1 MEVRARVARVKAKD
15 RLKMRAEILLNVEYF
30 VTNPESEHAK
40 KLISLGAVH
49 NKFLGL
55 EVFYMTQFT
64 TQYTED
70 GRHAVTYHML
80 RNFEISLC
88 ELERAAHENTEKNNK
103 FVAVRISEAITVL
116 QRELKLPEK
125 EMEDIDAFVLT
136 TRNRKNGASSL
147 LFLEMFKKAADELAS
162 DLYVL
167 PCSMDELVVIPQEGY
182 GSAKELKALV
192 QSVNEGINNRKEV
205 LSNDVYKYCREN
217 GKLSIADEND

>member
-30 VTNPESEHAK
+30 IANPESEYAK

-64 TQYTED
+64 GDTQ
-70 GRHAVTYHML
+70 HAVTYNML
-80 RNFEISLC
+80 SIFEISSC
-88 ELERAAHENTEKNNK
+88 ELEKAAHENTEKNNK
-103 FVAVRISEAITVL
+103 FVAVRISDAITSL
-116 QRELKLPEK
+116 QRELKPGIPEK
-125 EMEDIDAFVLT
+125 VIEDINAFVLT
-136 TRNRKNGASSL
+136 TQKWKNAASSL
-147 LFLEMFKKAADELAS
+147 LFPEMFRKAAEELAS

-167 PCSMDELVVIPQEGY
+167 PSSTDELIVIPQGHR
-182 GSAKELKALV
+182 SVKELKELV
-192 QSVNEGINNRKEV
+192 RSANEGIISREKV

-217 GKLSIADEND
+217 GKLSVADEND

>member
-88 ELERAAHENTEKNNK
+88 ELERAAHENTEKK
-103 FVAVRISEAITVL
+103 
-116 QRELKLPEK
+116 
-125 EMEDIDAFVLT
+125 
-136 TRNRKNGASSL
+136 
-147 LFLEMFKKAADELAS
+147 
-162 DLYVL
+162 
-167 PCSMDELVVIPQEGY
+167 
-182 GSAKELKALV
+182 
-192 QSVNEGINNRKEV
+192 
-205 LSNDVYKYCREN
+205 
-217 GKLSIADEND
+217 

>member
-30 VTNPESEHAK
+30 IANPESEYAK

-64 TQYTED
+64 GDTQ
-70 GRHAVTYHML
+70 HAVTYNML
-80 RNFEISLC
+80 SIFEISSC
-88 ELERAAHENTEKNNK
+88 ELEKAAHENTEKNNK

-147 LFLEMFKKAADELAS
+147 LFAKIFRKVADELAS

-167 PCSMDELVVIPQEGY
+167 PGSMDELVVIPQEGY
-182 GSAKELKALV
+182 GSVKELKALV

-205 LSNDVYKYCREN
+205 LSNDVYKYCRGN
-217 GKLSIADEND
+217 GKLSIAEEND

>member
-30 VTNPESEHAK
+30 IANPESEYAK

-64 TQYTED
+64 GDTQ
-70 GRHAVTYHML
+70 HAVTYNML
-80 RNFEISLC
+80 SIFEISSC
-88 ELERAAHENTEKNNK
+88 ELEKAAHENTEKNNK

-182 GSAKELKALV
+182 GSAKELKALM